1 MAITPILRN
10 KTIKLTENQ
19 ETELQLKVNCS
30 ANNHI
35 KKEKPA
41 DVQRVLI
48 LICGERGSQTYGFL
62 EYHKNTQMVIYQLF
76 IKFAKNQDITKY
88 LSVSQFL
95 GVKLGVDFEATPRRM
110 KS

>member
-1 MAITPILRN
+1 
-10 KTIKLTENQ
+10 
-19 ETELQLKVNCS
+19 
-30 ANNHI
+30 
-35 KKEKPA
+35 
-41 DVQRVLI
+41 
-48 LICGERGSQTYGFL
+48 
-62 EYHKNTQMVIYQLF
+62 MVIYQSF